1 MNPTQWTVQAALPL
15 HCVWSARNG
24 KKQTTIPFFARNKDE
39 RAALY
44 PPELLR
50 HFDDSFITSYDLFE
64 EYIARLTLSLFRT
77 TGLEAACRTETTVTQ
92 AVARAGLTPG
102 VALVPSSW
110 ILTTLASRKWIDT
123 KVGPHGERHYRIR
136 QSLPVLDADEI
147 LERQRALDPRCLP
160 SYEIAALA
168 AAHYPAVLRGQTSGE
183 QALFGPEGI
192 IPWVRY
198 FSNDN
203 PLYAISNKVGAV
215 AAAQA
220 LPAGAAAILEIG
232 GGLGSGAETLL
243 AELER
248 SGHVAQISS
257 YHLTDISPLFL
268 KRAQRNLAARH
279 PLCRIVYSAL
289 DIDRAFS
296 EAAIAPGSY
305 SLVYGVNVLHV
316 ARDLAA
322 TLGELRNALSDR
334 GMLVMA
340 ECVRPFPDIPLH
352 LELVFNLLSSFRDVV
367 LVPGWRPNGGFLTP
381 EQWTAALEANGFED
395 IRIYPDIAAIRDAYP
410 GFVVAAIV
418 ARRT

>member
-1 MNPTQWTVQAALPL
+1 MPIVSQRSGQ
-15 HCVWSARNG
+15 
-24 KKQTTIPFFARNKDE
+24 DE

-50 HFDDSFITSYDLFE
+50 HFDDSFITSFDLFE

-77 TGLEAACRTETTVTQ
+77 TGLETACRNETTVTQ
-92 AVARAGLTPG
+92 AVALAGLTPG
-102 VALVPSSW
+102 MALVPSSW
-110 ILTTLASRKWIDT
+110 ILRMLASRKWVDT
-123 KVGPHGERHYRIR
+123 KVGPHGERHYRIG

-147 LERQRALDPRCLP
+147 LERQRAHDPRCLP

-168 AAHYPAVLRGQTSGE
+168 AAHYPAVLRGQISGE

-203 PLYAISNKVGAV
+203 PLYAISNTVGAI

-220 LPAGAAAILEIG
+220 LPGGATAILEIG
-232 GGLGSGAETLL
+232 GGLGSGADTLL
-243 AELER
+243 GELER
-248 SGHVAQISS
+248 SGHAAQISS
-257 YHLTDISPLFL
+257 YHLTEISPLFL

-279 PLCRIVYSAL
+279 PLCRFVFSAL

-296 EAAIAPGSY
+296 QAAIAPGSY

-322 TLGELRNALSDR
+322 TLGELRNALSEG

-340 ECVRPFPDIPLH
+340 ECVRPFADTPLH
-352 LELVFNLLSSFRDVV
+352 LELVFNLLSSFRDAV

-381 EQWTAALEANGFED
+381 EQWTAALAANGFEA

-410 GFVVAAIV
+410 SFVVAAIV
-418 ARRT
+418 ARRA